1 MQIKLYARVY
11 AGGLTDQLLVSHCQ
25 YHDIIIIIIY
35 SGSMF
40 TNNHPIIL
48 IHVQIFAMITFVK
61 YNKNNH
67 IEWVAVG
74 KN

>member
-1 MQIKLYARVY
+1 MQIKLYARAY

-25 YHDIIIIIIY
+25 YHDIIIIIKY

-48 IHVQIFAMITFVK
+48 IHVQIFTMITFVK